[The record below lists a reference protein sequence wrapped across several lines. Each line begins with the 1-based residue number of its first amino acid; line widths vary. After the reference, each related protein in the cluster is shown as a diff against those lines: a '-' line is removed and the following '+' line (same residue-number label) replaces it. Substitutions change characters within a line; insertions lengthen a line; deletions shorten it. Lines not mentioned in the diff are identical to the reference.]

1 MPHDVWT
8 PMITINP
15 SFRNKSLQAR
25 NKVAHVELLRE
36 LARPLQRYAVT
47 VIHRNQQ
54 RKKQKI
60 FYAFRKSKAKNKQK
74 IMTTFGKSFFLIK
87 HRMLG
92 DLHASNSKD
101 LATNQMMVA

>member
-54 RKKQKI
+54 RKKTKI
-60 FYAFRKSKAKNKQK
+60 FLCFSKEQGQKQTKNNDDFWKVVL
-74 IMTTFGKSFFLIK
+74 F
-87 HRMLG
+87 
-92 DLHASNSKD
+92 N
-101 LATNQMMVA
+101 